1 VIMFKA
7 KWVRLNMKPKLLT
20 KSRFKIAHEC
30 PVKLFYLND
39 ATYQNNKEDDSFLEA
54 LAEGGFQVG
63 ELAKLYFPNGTDIKS
78 LDYDTSLSQTNELL
92 KNENAIIYE
101 AAIKFQNLFI
111 RIDVLVK
118 EGSRVK
124 LIEVKAKSI
133 DTEEENIFT
142 TKKGEIRSGWKAY
155 LLDVAFQ
162 NYVLSNA
169 FPDFEIENHLMLA
182 DKNALATVD
191 GLNQK
196 FVLTRDSNGR
206 KGVIVKGDTS
216 LSALG
221 NPILTKINI
230 DDIVIKIQEAE
241 YDISGVT
248 YSFENYINRLAQIYE
263 RNEKVNIPVDTHCQ
277 SCEYRVMPTDLKVGM
292 KSGFLECWGKAYSIP
307 EESFNKE
314 MVFNIWN
321 YRKKQDLLDNHQLFI
336 EDLNAQDFAE
346 NVYQLN
352 GPLTS
357 DERRALQIMKV
368 TDNDSTPYLDKVG
381 LRGEMSNW
389 KFPLHFI
396 DFETTMVAIPFNKGR
411 RPYEGIAFQFSH
423 HIVYEDGRIEHKG
436 EYINTEPG
444 LFPNY
449 EFLRALKKELEND
462 EGTVFKYA
470 THENTFLNHIHA
482 QILDDKDNLKDSEE
496 LLAFIESITHN
507 SRSAPYDWQGE
518 RDMVDMLEV
527 VKKHYYHPSMK
538 GSNSI
543 KGVLPAVL
551 KSSKFIQE
559 KYSKPIYGSEEIP
572 SLNYNEMVWIVKD
585 DNDEIINPYKLL
597 PNLFVDISL
606 ENIEDYITDPALAD
620 GGAAMTAYAKMQF
633 TEMSDEERRL
643 VSKGLLRYCE
653 LDTFAMVVIYEFW
666 KNEIGKANG

>member
-1 VIMFKA
+1 MFKA

>member
-1 VIMFKA
+1 
-7 KWVRLNMKPKLLT
+7 MKPKLLS

-39 ATYQNNKEDDSFLEA
+39 SSYQNNKEDDSFLEA

-92 KNENAIIYE
+92 KNENAVIYE

-118 EGSRVK
+118 EGNRVK

-142 TKKGEIRSGWKAY
+142 TKKGEVKSGWKAY

-162 NYVLSNA
+162 NHVLANA
-169 FPDFEIENHLMLA
+169 FPDFEIENYLMLA
-182 DKNALATVD
+182 DKNAAASVN

-230 DDIVIKIQEAE
+230 DDIVTKIQEAE
-241 YDISGVT
+241 YDISDVK
-248 YSFENYINRLAQIYE
+248 YSFESYINRLAQIYE
-263 RNEKVNIPVDTHCQ
+263 RNEKVSIPVDAHCQ
-277 SCEYRVMPTDLKVGM
+277 KCEYKVMPASLKIGM
-292 KSGFLECWGKAYSIP
+292 KSGFIECWNKAYNIP
-307 EESFNKE
+307 TEQFEKQ

-321 YRKKQDLLDNHQLFI
+321 YRKKQNLLDNHQLFI
-336 EDLNAQDFAE
+336 EDLNAQDFAD
-346 NVYQLN
+346 NVYELN
-352 GPLTS
+352 GPLEKE
-357 DERRALQIMKV
+357 ERQALQIMKV
-368 TDNDSTPYLDKVG
+368 TDNDSTPYLDKTG
-381 LRGEMSNW
+381 LKEEMSSW

-411 RPYEGIAFQFSH
+411 KPYEGIAFQYSH
-423 HIVYEDGRIEHKG
+423 HMVYENGKIEHKG
-436 EYINTEPG
+436 EYINTIPG

-449 EFLRALKKELEND
+449 EFTRSLKKELEND
-462 EGTVFKYA
+462 EGTIFKYA
-470 THENTFLNHIHA
+470 VHENTFLNHIHA
-482 QILDDKDNLKDSEE
+482 QILDDKDNLDDSDE
-496 LLAFIESITHN
+496 LLSFIESITHN
-507 SRSAPYDWQGE
+507 SSSAPYKWKGE

-559 KYSKPIYGSEEIP
+559 KYSNPIYGSNEIP
-572 SLNYNEMVWIVKD
+572 SLNFKEMVWIAKD
-585 DNDEIINPYKLL
+585 DNGEIINPYKLL
-597 PNLFVDISL
+597 PNLFDDISID
-606 ENIEDYITDPALAD
+606 NIEEYITDPALAD

-633 TEMSDEERRL
+633 TEMSDEERSL

-653 LDTFAMVVIYEFW
+653 LDTFAMVLIYEFW
-666 KNEIGKANG
+666 KNEIGKCS